1 MANIVWKRPN
11 WRSKSEA
18 FLILLHAL
26 VIRDIR
32 ARYRRSFLGPL
43 WAILQP
49 LILMI
54 LFSMLRSIVDIP
66 SDGTPYLIF
75 TYSALV
81 PWTFFSNSVVRC
93 GPSVSSNNALVKKMA
108 LSREVFPTAAIVT
121 GLFDM
126 AMSAI
131 VLLVMMLY
139 YDTPINASLL
149 WLLPLVLITTAL
161 AWGTGIAVASL
172 ATYRNDFL
180 FATPFLMQVWLFA
193 TPVMYPLSSVPEK
206 WLTLYKL
213 NPGTGLIEAY
223 RAVLVAGQS
232 PDLMLLAQSTAGT
245 VLICAVA
252 LPLFRIMSQY
262 FADVL

>member
-1 MANIVWKRPN
+1 MTNTVWKRPN
-11 WRSKSEA
+11 WRSKAEA
-18 FLILLHAL
+18 FIVLLRAL
-26 VIRDIR
+26 VLRDIR

-49 LILMI
+49 LILMV
-54 LFSMLRSIVDIP
+54 LFSMLRTIVNIP

-93 GPSVSSNNALVKKMA
+93 GPSVSGNSALVKKMA

-126 AMSAI
+126 LMASL
-131 VLLVMMLY
+131 VLLGMMLY
-139 YDTPINASLL
+139 YETPLNASQL
-149 WLLPLVLITTAL
+149 WIPLLVLMTTAL

-180 FATPFLMQVWLFA
+180 FATPFLMQIWLFA

-206 WLTLYKL
+206 WLSLYKL
-213 NPGTGLIEAY
+213 NPSVGLIEAY
-223 RAVLVAGQS
+223 RTVVVAGQS
-232 PDLMLLAQSTAGT
+232 PDLALLAQSAAVT
-245 VLICAVA
+245 VLICALA
-252 LPLFRIMSQY
+252 LPFFRVMSQY